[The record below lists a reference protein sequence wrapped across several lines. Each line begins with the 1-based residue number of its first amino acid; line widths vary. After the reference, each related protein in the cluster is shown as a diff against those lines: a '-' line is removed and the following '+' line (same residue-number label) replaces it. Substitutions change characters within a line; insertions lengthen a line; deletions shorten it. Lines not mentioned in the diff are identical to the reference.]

1 MGCSQG
7 GILMSIGY
15 ITEIRSR
22 LRLLLPA
29 GHVIHLPSCGLMRVS
44 SPSTNEASSSSND
57 GSLAWDTEMLEKRLK
72 RRRERE
78 FNCRFW
84 EERDSTLSTDDKQT
98 YRELQDECSAI
109 GGRNLADMSV

>member
-1 MGCSQG
+1 
-7 GILMSIGY
+7 
-15 ITEIRSR
+15 
-22 LRLLLPA
+22 
-29 GHVIHLPSCGLMRVS
+29 
-44 SPSTNEASSSSND
+44 
-57 GSLAWDTEMLEKRLK
+57 MLEKRLK